1 MIFSC
6 VFSNSKKMYL
16 CAVVRTE
23 ARGADASK
31 RRAYA
36 DGFAGGRQTYKK
48 ALSQR
53 LICGVSNLASSISCC
68 TVRQCSMSIGLY
80 IPGMGMVCR
89 VRTRRGESLFAL
101 TKRITHI
108 SVPYIQ
114 QRGLRHCL
122 SSAGRQ
128 CESLIRGMSD
138 GSDSRAFF
146 MWICVTSDCQQ
157 LRHRESAGHCLCP

>member
-53 LICGVSNLASSISCC
+53 LICGVSNLANSKSPQDKAMVNVHGSVYSC
-68 TVRQCSMSIGLY
+68 
-80 IPGMGMVCR
+80 
-89 VRTRRGESLFAL
+89 RGESLFAP
-101 TKRITHI
+101 TVRISKQ
-108 SVPYIQ
+108 SVSNI
-114 QRGLRHCL
+114 HTAWA
-122 SSAGRQ
+122 SALLILGQRQ

-138 GSDSRAFF
+138 EFRFPRFF
-146 MWICVTSDCQQ
+146 CGTMP
-157 LRHRESAGHCLCP
+157 CLGIGGEKDK